1 MSPTLSL
8 PFLPNFFFFFN
19 SISNFHF
26 YGDNEARKKVQ
37 EYKTRGAP
45 TPPDTIP
52 IPSVLKLFILL
63 KQNLIEVLWWLM

>member
-1 MSPTLSL
+1 MANEPHTVVTFSP
-8 PFLPNFFFFFN
+8 NFFFFN

-26 YGDNEARKKVQ
+26 YGDNEARKKVK

-52 IPSVLKLFILL
+52 IQVFWSFLFF
-63 KQNLIEVLWWLM
+63 